1 MTSPSPQKLIVAA
14 VATIL
19 LALFNAYLVRRALKT
34 GKIRSRMAIHER
46 NRDRFSFYAT
56 VYLHVIFTFVSLVCA
71 TVFLWEAAK
80 AGSISMD
87 LP

>member
-1 MTSPSPQKLIVAA
+1 
-14 VATIL
+14 
-19 LALFNAYLVRRALKT
+19 
-34 GKIRSRMAIHER
+34 MAIHER
-46 NRDRFSFYAT
+46 DRDRFSFYAT

-80 AGSISMD
+80 ASSINMD

>member
-14 VATIL
+14 VAMIL
-19 LALFNAYLVRRALKT
+19 MALFNAYLVRRALKT
-34 GKIRSRMAIHER
+34 GKIRSRMTIHER
-46 NRDRFSFYAT
+46 DRDRFSFYAT
-56 VYLHVIFTFVSLVCA
+56 GYLHVIFTFVSLVCT

-80 AGSISMD
+80 AGSINMD